1 MFYYFTQPTVSSP
14 VRMELL
20 NLTDGCGQ
28 NFGYILYRADITN
41 GSHELEFA
49 NRPDDRTQVFKSH
62 RCRVFSRRFQTINA
76 PYRVLTLEHNAI
88 PVLHF
93 RTHMII
99 KRLFLKIISIVIL
112 LVMHNLYS

>member
-62 RCRVFSRRFQTINA
+62 RCRVFQDVSRPSMHRI
-76 PYRVLTLEHNAI
+76 VEHNTM

-99 KRLFLKIISIVIL
+99 KRLLLKIISIVIL
-112 LVMHNLYS
+112 LVIHNLYI